1 MHESSPTRNL
11 NVQTNNTKKSIFVI
25 LYKVHPCV
33 HYIDI
38 IIWKSILMCNITKM
52 RSIIFNFKLKYF

>member
-11 NVQTNNTKKSIFVI
+11 NVQTNYTKKSIFVI

-38 IIWKSILMCNITKM
+38 IIWKSIPVCAILQKCDT
-52 RSIIFNFKLKYF
+52 YFLVS